1 MDRATLKSL
10 AKEQIKGN
18 IGILFVVSLVLY
30 LVSFAMSLIPLVG
43 SIAAFLITPA
53 LTLGMIG
60 IYLNL
65 TKGVKPQVADL
76 FSQIK
81 NFWPAF
87 KTYFLMSL
95 YIVLWSLLL
104 YIPGIIKGFAY
115 SQTIYIMAENPDMG
129 ANEAITRS
137 REMMDG
143 HKMEYFLLGL
153 SFIGWSILGVFT
165 LGLLYIWLIPYMQT
179 TLANYY
185 RYLKGEIV
193 A

>member
-1 MDRATLKSL
+1 MDRATLKSM

-18 IGILFVVSLVLY
+18 IGILFVISLVLY

-43 SIAAFLITPA
+43 SIAALLITPA

-65 TKGVKPQVADL
+65 TNGVKPEVAGL
-76 FSQIK
+76 FSYVK

-87 KTYFLMSL
+87 KTYILMVVYIFLWM
-95 YIVLWSLLL
+95 LLL

-115 SQTIYIMAENPDMG
+115 SQTMYIMAENPDMG

-143 HKMEYFLLGL
+143 HKMEYFLLNL
-153 SFIGWSILGVFT
+153 SFIGWIILGIFT
-165 LGLLYIWLIPYMQT
+165 FGILYIWLMPYMQAT
-179 TLANYY
+179 MTNYY
-185 RYLKGEIV
+185 KYLKGEIV

>member
-1 MDRATLKSL
+1 MDRATLKSM

-18 IGILFVVSLVLY
+18 IGILFVISLVLY

-43 SIAAFLITPA
+43 SIAALLITPA

-65 TKGVKPQVADL
+65 TNGVKPEVAGL
-76 FSQIK
+76 FSYVK

-87 KTYFLMSL
+87 KTYILMVVYIFL
-95 YIVLWSLLL
+95 WTLLL

-115 SQTIYIMAENPDMG
+115 SQTMYIMAENPDMG

-143 HKMEYFLLGL
+143 HKMEYFLLVL
-153 SFIGWSILGVFT
+153 SFLGWIILGLFT
-165 LGLLYIWLIPYMQT
+165 FGLLYIWLMPYMQAT
-179 TLANYY
+179 MTNYY
-185 RYLKGEIV
+185 KYLKGEII